1 MKRTHAND
9 EPDETLSKKQKIITF
24 GDDEV
29 QTLEA
34 EKNNSAE
41 CKTDADNCQVS
52 EEPIVPHQ
60 QNPNDSRCCGTQ
72 VYACNNTE
80 YVTLITCETCKDKY
94 CPVCISK
101 MMKNKNDF
109 YCDVCE
115 TNNCISC
122 GWVECRDCNYPSKSR
137 GKKIYH
143 CRDCTTLTTCYICD
157 NQGCYDDLP
166 TCVECD
172 AVQCD
177 NCVDI
182 GMTCWVPHCHG
193 CEELI
198 CFDCSNNC
206 MYCDIEARFCSDCY
220 ATLTERLCDS
230 CLDLHSPCI
239 KCKEYV
245 YKLNKCEE
253 CGEVL
258 CEDCVTCVCQR
269 GVVRETKFV
278 DVFIQCND

>member
-1 MKRTHAND
+1 MRRTRAND
-9 EPDETLSKKQKIITF
+9 EPDETLSKKHKIITF

-29 QTLEA
+29 QLEA
-34 EKNNSAE
+34 
-41 CKTDADNCQVS
+41 
-52 EEPIVPHQ
+52 
-60 QNPNDSRCCGTQ
+60 RCCGTQ
-72 VYACNNTE
+72 VYTCDNTE
-80 YVTLITCETCKDKY
+80 YDALITCETCNDKY
-94 CPVCISK
+94 CPQCISK

-109 YCDVCE
+109 YCDVCG
-115 TNNCISC
+115 TSDCISC
-122 GWVECRDCNYPSKSR
+122 GWVECRDCNDPSKSR

-143 CRDCTTLTTCYICD
+143 CKDCTTFTTCYICE
-157 NQGCYDDLP
+157 NQGCEDDLP
-166 TCVECD
+166 TCVECN

-182 GMTCWVPHCHG
+182 SMTCWVPHCHE

-206 MYCDIEARFCSDCY
+206 IYCDIEARFCSDCY
-220 ATLTERLCDS
+220 ATLTEKLCDS

-245 YKLNKCEE
+245 YKLNNKCKE

-258 CEDCVTCVCQR
+258 CENCVTCVCQR
-269 GVVRETKFV
+269 GVERETKFA
-278 DVFIQCND
+278 DVSIQCKD